1 MARLNG
7 RMVRNVSQNRRMRT
21 ARAARCEEVTG
32 IHAKIRLAP
41 VPTSARQARRFVS
54 DTLAEWGDEPYVE
67 AASLL
72 VSELVTNAVLHAG
85 SAVEVVVGHDGRHAN
100 LRIEVHDSSLRAP
113 RVGGFDLDA
122 TSGRGLALV
131 DAISDR
137 WGVENDA
144 DGKKIW
150 FEIERDD
157 ALERTA

>member
-1 MARLNG
+1 VARLNG
-7 RMVRNVSQNRRMRT
+7 RMVRNVSQNRKMRT
-21 ARAARCEEVTG
+21 ARTVRCEEVTG

-54 DTLAEWGDEPYVE
+54 DTLAQWGDEPYVE

-72 VSELVTNAVLHAG
+72 VSDLVTNAVLHAG

-100 LRIEVHDSSLRAP
+100 LRIEVHDSSLRSP
-113 RVGGFDLDA
+113 RMGGFDLDA